1 MSDPHSPVSAPI
13 TRPAPPA
20 RAAWEQP
27 AVRRLDAAEA
37 EIAPSPIVDGIT
49 IS

>member
-1 MSDPHSPVSAPI
+1 MSNPQNPVSAPI
-13 TRPAPPA
+13 ERPE

-27 AVRRLDAAEA
+27 ELRRLDAADA